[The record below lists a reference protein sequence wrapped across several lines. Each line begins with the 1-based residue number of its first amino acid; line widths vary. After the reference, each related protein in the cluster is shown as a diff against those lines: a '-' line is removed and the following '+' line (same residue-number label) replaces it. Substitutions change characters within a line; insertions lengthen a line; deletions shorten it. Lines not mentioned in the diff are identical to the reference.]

1 MNFCLLLLEDFFGTR
16 KKRSAC
22 SSSTDSPFSLFYF
35 LLSFHVRDPDSVF
48 MTQPIV
54 SAEVRVKRQDDD
66 DEVNVEELC
75 QDRPGDEYFRLSA
88 DGDCRD
94 VVR

>member
-1 MNFCLLLLEDFFGTR
+1 M
-16 KKRSAC
+16 
-22 SSSTDSPFSLFYF
+22 
-35 LLSFHVRDPDSVF
+35 
-48 MTQPIV
+48 IV
-54 SAEVRVKRQDDD
+54 AADVRVKRQDDD
-66 DEVNVEELC
+66 DNAEQNIEELC